1 MRAAGTR
8 ASLLLA
14 ERHQLCANAFVSLR
28 IWRVPK
34 PVRASAHDFKYALAY
49 IVSGV
54 CVLRYDNEAG
64 KGDHRHLGR
73 NESAYRFTSP
83 ERLLMDFW
91 RDVDR
96 WRPE

>member
-1 MRAAGTR
+1 MKAR
-8 ASLLLA
+8 LILD
-14 ERHQLCANAFVSLR
+14 ERHQIRPEAFVSLR
-28 IWRVPK
+28 VWHVPK
-34 PVRASAHDFKYALAY
+34 PVRASRHDYKYALAY

-73 NESAYRFTSP
+73 AQFAYHFTSP

-91 RDVDR
+91 QDVDR